1 MAETPTIDLDAEAI
15 LFDGH
20 WYTRDDLAR
29 RIKAMLDA
37 GDFNVTR
44 PSTALE
50 QLTQV
55 MASVRT
61 VAFRATPDIVEALNR
76 SAATN
81 GKTVGNRI
89 RELLLSGLGASSGT
103 LPAAPAEPAASP
115 APAPPTI
122 KPVTQKFSGAAAPPV
137 VAAAPQAGPGA
148 LRSAGLA
155 IAPESSEGPS
165 VVVEPALQEEG
176 AIELTDRK
184 KNDDQPASSESRW
197 FKS

>member
-1 MAETPTIDLDAEAI
+1 MPDVPTIDLDAEAI

-29 RIKAMLDA
+29 RIKAMLDS

-44 PSTALE
+44 PSQALE

-76 SAATN
+76 SAATQ

-89 RELLLSGLGASSGT
+89 RELLIAGLGTGGHGVVGAE
-103 LPAAPAEPAASP
+103 PVAAPSP
-115 APAPPTI
+115 APAPPAI
-122 KPVTQKFSGAAAPPV
+122 KPVGHGGSGGGGGQVAAPAVPL
-137 VAAAPQAGPGA
+137 AGPGA
-148 LRSAGLA
+148 LRSAGVD
-155 IAPESSEGPS
+155 PPPS

-176 AIELTDRK
+176 AIELTERK
-184 KNDDQPASSESRW
+184 KAEEGPSAESRW